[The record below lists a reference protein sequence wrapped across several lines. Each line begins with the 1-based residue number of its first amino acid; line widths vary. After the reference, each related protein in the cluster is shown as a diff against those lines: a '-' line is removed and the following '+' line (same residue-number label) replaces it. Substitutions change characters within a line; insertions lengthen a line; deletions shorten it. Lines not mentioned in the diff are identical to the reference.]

1 MPPKM
6 KYGLIG
12 NPIDESPS
20 PAMHNAAFSAMNM
33 NAEYQLRP
41 AGPDDAQAVCNEIQ
55 YSKWLGLNVTTPMK
69 TVMGALVT
77 LEGHAK
83 RAGAVNTLWRY
94 GADIHGALTDVDG
107 IMKPLEQ
114 REVQAGGHA
123 LILGAGGAARAAA
136 IALDELGLH
145 VHVAARNPDKA
156 RDFLTEMKVEKA
168 GEAMAL
174 SNQAALGAA
183 LAQASVIIQ
192 ATPVGK
198 NGDSHGLDWSNV
210 KEGAVAFDMV
220 YKPVETPFL
229 ANARKASCQIIEGW
243 EMLLFQGAASLKI
256 WTGREAPID
265 AMKAALEK
273 ALK

>member
-12 NPIDESPS
+12 NPIDQSPS
-20 PAMHNAAFSAMNM
+20 PIMHNAAFEAMSM
-33 NAEYQLRP
+33 NAEYLLRSTEP
-41 AGPDDAQAVCNEIQ
+41 AEAEAVCSEIQ
-55 YSKWLGLNVTTPMK
+55 YGKWLGLNVTTPMK
-69 TVMGALVT
+69 TTMAAMVT

-107 IMKPLEQ
+107 IMTPLKQ
-114 REVQAGGHA
+114 RNIAPGGHG

-136 IALDELGLH
+136 IALDELGQH

-156 RDFLTEMKVEKA
+156 REFLGAVKVEQP
-168 GEAMAL
+168 GESMAL
-174 SNQAALGAA
+174 SNESALSNA
-183 LAQASVIIQ
+183 LSQASVIIQ

-198 NGDSHGLDWSNV
+198 ANDGHNLNWAAV
-210 KEGAVAFDMV
+210 KKETIAFEMV
-220 YKPVETPFL
+220 YKPRQTPFL
-229 ANARKASCQIIEGW
+229 VEAEKAGCRTVEGW

-256 WTGREAPID
+256 WTGRDAPID
-265 AMKAALEK
+265 AMKK
-273 ALK
+273 P

>member
-20 PAMHNAAFSAMNM
+20 PLMHNAAFEAMGM
-33 NAEYQLRP
+33 NAEYMLRP
-41 AGPDDAQAVCNEIQ
+41 TIAEDAEAVCSEIQ
-55 YSKWLGLNVTTPMK
+55 YGKWLGLNVTTPMK
-69 TVMGALVT
+69 TVMASMVT

-83 RAGAVNTLWRY
+83 KAGAVNTLWRY

-107 IMKPLEQ
+107 IMKPLQQ
-114 REVQAGGHA
+114 RNIVPGGHG

-136 IALDELGLH
+136 IALDELGQH

-156 RDFLTEMKVEKA
+156 RDFLGSIKVEHP
-168 GEAMAL
+168 GESMAL
-174 SNQAALGAA
+174 SNQSALSAALS
-183 LAQASVIIQ
+183 QASVIIQ

-198 NGDSHGLDWSNV
+198 AGEKHDLDWSAV
-210 KEGAVAFDMV
+210 KEETIAFEMV
-220 YKPVETPFL
+220 YKPQQTPFL
-229 ANARKASCQIIEGW
+229 ADAQKANCRVVEGW

-256 WTGREAPID
+256 WTGRDAPVD
-265 AMKAALEK
+265 AMKKTLTDS
-273 ALK
+273 LK

>member
-20 PAMHNAAFSAMNM
+20 PLMHNAAFEAMSM
-33 NAEYQLRP
+33 NAEYLLRP
-41 AGPDDAQAVCNEIQ
+41 AGPEDAQAVCNEIQ

-69 TVMGALVT
+69 TVMASLVT

-83 RAGAVNTLWRY
+83 KAGAVNTLWRY
-94 GADIHGALTDVDG
+94 GSDIHGALTDVDG
-107 IMKPLEQ
+107 IMTPLKQ
-114 REVQAGGHA
+114 RNIVPGGHG

-156 RDFLTEMKVEKA
+156 RDFLGSIKVEHP
-168 GEAMAL
+168 GESMAL
-174 SNQAALGAA
+174 SNQNALGAA
-183 LAQASVIIQ
+183 LGQASVIIQ

-198 NGDSHGLDWSNV
+198 EGDEHSLDWSAV
-210 KEGAVAFDMV
+210 KAETIAFDMV
-220 YKPVETPFL
+220 YKPRKTPFIES
-229 ANARKASCQIIEGW
+229 AEKASCRIIEGW

-265 AMKAALEK
+265 AMKK
-273 ALK
+273 ALTDSLK